1 MEGDLRRARFGL
13 GTAWV
18 LSMTSAVLIWVGVA
32 ALSPR
37 AEQGHVVRLD
47 EGQRTLSLATASG
60 LKTFAISTG
69 VGVQRFNE
77 RLSLRDVRPGQ
88 WVEVNVGATVTSI
101 RIIREAPG
109 PVSSQRPR
117 AAQAQGAGRLG

>member
-1 MEGDLRRARFGL
+1 MEENLKRARFGL
-13 GTAWV
+13 GTAWA
-18 LSMTSAVLIWVGVA
+18 LSMTGAVLIWVGVA
-32 ALSPR
+32 ALTPR

-47 EGQRTLSLATASG
+47 EAQKALSLATASG
-60 LKTFAISTG
+60 LKTFAISSG

-88 WVEVNVGATVTSI
+88 WVEVSVGATVTSI

-109 PVSSQRPR
+109 PASPHEPR
-117 AAQAQGAGRLG
+117 ATSRKGAGREG